1 MFDTSYSQT
10 RVEDFKRRAMN
21 EYKAENAE
29 REAKGITLR
38 QQRAEERRLALERA
52 ADETPTNSQ
61 QSGAL
66 AVEAHEVQPET
77 APVDTEASARHMRL
91 GIAAVVVVV
100 CLILWIKQRKGT

>member
-1 MFDTSYSQT
+1 MFDASYSRAGAESLRRQQT
-10 RVEDFKRRAMN
+10 SAL
-21 EYKAENAE
+21 KANRAE
-29 REAKGITLR
+29 REAAGITLR
-38 QQRAEERRLALERA
+38 QQREQERQLALDRAAEEAKEQA
-52 ADETPTNSQ
+52 

>member
-1 MFDTSYSQT
+1 MFDTSYST
-10 RVEDFKRRAMN
+10 TSVESYKRRQMI
-21 EYKAENAE
+21 EWKAEAAE
-29 REAKGITLR
+29 LKAKGITLR

-52 ADETPTNSQ
+52 ADETSTNSQ
-61 QSGAL
+61 EEGTL

-91 GIAAVVVVV
+91 GIAAVVVVL